1 MFPGI
6 GINLRVRPE
15 SMKTKRRRPRW
26 YTRIILRQLSKVSHQ
41 SMLGVILVGAN
52 ESISSSLNMCSSFIW
67 NCCKCFIMRHK
78 LFLWRNSREQ
88 LSTFFCLKQV
98 TFLFHFIIRCP
109 LQLWPDNQQSDQSF
123 FEIQQSLWT
132 EHSSHIMFQ
141 QQHSISTFWI

>member
-6 GINLRVRPE
+6 GINLREWPE

-26 YTRIILRQLSKVSHQ
+26 YTRIILRQLSKWSHQ
-41 SMLGVILVGAN
+41 SMLGLILAGAN
-52 ESISSSLNMCSSFIW
+52 ESISSSLNNCSSFIW
-67 NCCKCFIMRHK
+67 NCCKCFIVRHK

-132 EHSSHIMFQ
+132 EHSSHTMFQ